1 MLDTSLTSA
10 GYHPVRLGLAMS
22 SVTFALALAAAS
34 LGPPPPEPTPA
45 VHASSDPPTEA
56 SSGSTPWIVQLRP
69 HRNLW
74 ELGAFGGL
82 FVIPTRHDL
91 YDLDTAPQKPLRR
104 VAPEAGLR
112 AAYFPIGLV
121 GVEGE
126 LGGVWSQVKDGG
138 EPVFM
143 WSARAHAVLQ
153 LPLYRIVPFVLGGY
167 GLMGV
172 RSPRDAVGS
181 DVDPVGHFGTGV
193 KLYLTRALALR
204 LDGRW
209 MLGAARASRRA
220 VSHYGA
226 VVFGLSITLG
236 PGRAGSGTSRSA
248 S

>member
-1 MLDTSLTSA
+1 MLA
-10 GYHPVRLGLAMS
+10 
-22 SVTFALALAAAS
+22 SVLALAFGAVAF
-34 LGPPPPEPTPA
+34 GPAPRDATPAPEPARAPA
-45 VHASSDPPTEA
+45 PE
-56 SSGSTPWIVQLRP
+56 TPWILQLRP
-69 HRNLW
+69 HRHLW
-74 ELGAFGGL
+74 ELGGFGGL

-91 YDLDTAPQKPLRR
+91 YDLDTAPQKPFRR

-112 AAYFPIGLV
+112 AAYFPIGLA
-121 GVEGE
+121 GVEAE
-126 LGGVWSQVKDGG
+126 LGGVWSQVERGG
-138 EPVFM
+138 EPVFL

-153 LPLYRIVPFVLGGY
+153 LPLYRVVPFLLGGY

-181 DVDPVGHFGTGV
+181 DVDPVGHLGTGV

-209 MLGAARASRRA
+209 MLGAARASRRT

-236 PGRAGSGTSRSA
+236 PGRAGHGARPEAGSLARVTRPGHSPGST
-248 S
+248 

>member
-1 MLDTSLTSA
+1 MLDTNASPA
-10 GYHPVRLGLAMS
+10 GYHPLRLAMS
-22 SVTFALALAAAS
+22 SLAFALALGAAA
-34 LGPPPPEPTPA
+34 LGPAPRDRVSTAGPA
-45 VHASSDPPTEA
+45 APGSAEA
-56 SSGSTPWIVQLRP
+56 SPGPAPWIVQLRP

-74 ELGAFGGL
+74 ELGGFGGL

-104 VAPEAGLR
+104 IAPEAGLR

-126 LGGVWSQVKDGG
+126 LGGVWSQVQRGG
-138 EPVFM
+138 EPVFL

-181 DVDPVGHFGTGV
+181 DVDPVGHLGTGV

-209 MLGAARASRRA
+209 MLGAARASRRK

-236 PGRAGSGTSRSA
+236 PGRAGTAR
-248 S
+248 